1 MVFSIVVQANTGK
14 KLQGKNLGK
23 NLGKNPETLKYG
35 TEHSPSD

>member
-23 NLGKNPETLKYG
+23 NPETLKYG